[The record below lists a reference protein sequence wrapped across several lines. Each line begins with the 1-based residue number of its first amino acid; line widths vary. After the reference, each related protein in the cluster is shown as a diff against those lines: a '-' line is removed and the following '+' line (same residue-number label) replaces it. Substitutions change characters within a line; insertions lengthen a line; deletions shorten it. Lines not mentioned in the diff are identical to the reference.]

1 MKYYIIAGER
11 SGDLHASNLIRQLK
25 QQDPEATIRCWGG
38 DMMEE
43 AGGELVQHYKDL
55 AIMGFAEAAASIFKI
70 ASYLRKAKQDV
81 RKFQPDVLI
90 LVDYSGFNLRVAK
103 YAKAK
108 GLKVFYYISPKIWA
122 WNQGR
127 VHTIKKLV
135 DRMFVIMPF
144 EQDFYQKFDYKTD
157 YVGNP
162 VADSVRNHVVAN
174 DFFRRNKLQNKPII
188 AVLPGSR
195 KQEIENILYI
205 MLSIIPSFR
214 DYQFVVAAVSTFPQ
228 EYYEHFNREP
238 NINIVYDQTYDLL
251 SYAKAALVTSGTATL
266 ETALFRVPQVVCYK
280 TSFLSYMIGRMV
292 IKVPYISLVNL
303 IAGKPLVTEL
313 IQGNFTAL
321 NLIAELKRILFDKK
335 FIEAQQAGYALIQ
348 QMIGDTNTAEKAAEL
363 MIGYLKEEVEVAA
376 RQV

>member
-348 QMIGDTNTAEKAAEL
+348 QMLGDTNTAEKAAEL